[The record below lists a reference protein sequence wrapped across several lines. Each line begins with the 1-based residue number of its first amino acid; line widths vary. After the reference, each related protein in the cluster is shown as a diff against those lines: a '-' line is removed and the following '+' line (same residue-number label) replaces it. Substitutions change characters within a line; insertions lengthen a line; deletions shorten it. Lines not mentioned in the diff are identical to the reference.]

1 MVEKTLRVTAVIGSA
16 TPPGRLRRA
25 VAEALE
31 RAADGAGRDG
41 GAGGAAGIAGEGDAV
56 AIAPLLVDLA
66 DLRIAPADGTP
77 PERLADDTA
86 ATVAAIAGADA
97 VLLATPVYRGSF
109 TGVLKNLLDHV
120 PVEALK
126 DAPVGIVAMGA
137 TPHHFLGAE
146 SHLRDVL
153 AFFGA
158 LVAPVGVYLTSADF
172 ADGAPTEHA
181 AADLDTLLASLV
193 ALARATDGLSLGGA
207 RPLPKRRKP

>member
-1 MVEKTLRVTAVIGSA
+1 MVKNTVSMTAVIGSA

-25 VAEALE
+25 VEEALE
-31 RAADGAGRDG
+31 RAAA
-41 GAGGAAGIAGEGDAV
+41 AGGVAV
-56 AIAPLLVDLA
+56 ETTLIDLA
-66 DLRIAPADGTP
+66 EVRIAPADGTP
-77 PERLADDTA
+77 PERLGDDTA
-86 ATVAAIAGADA
+86 ATVAAIAAADA

-120 PVEALK
+120 PVEALQGT
-126 DAPVGIVAMGA
+126 PVGIAAMGA

-172 ADGAPTEHA
+172 AGGAPSAHA
-181 AADLDTLLASLV
+181 AGDLDTLVAALA
-193 ALARATDGLSLGGA
+193 ALARATDGLTLGGA
-207 RPLPKRRKP
+207 RPLPKRPKPSPAPAG

>member
-1 MVEKTLRVTAVIGSA
+1 MVDNPLNVTVVIGSV

-31 RAADGAGRDG
+31 RAEGSGAL
-41 GAGGAAGIAGEGDAV
+41 
-56 AIAPLLVDLA
+56 APTLIDLA
-66 DLRIAPADGTP
+66 EVRIAPADGTS
-77 PERLADDTA
+77 PEQLGDDTA
-86 ATVAAIAGADA
+86 ATVAAIAAADA
-97 VLLATPVYRGSF
+97 VVLATPVYRGSF

-120 PVEALK
+120 PVEALHST
-126 DAPVGIVAMGA
+126 PVGIVAMGA
-137 TPHHFLGAE
+137 TPHHFLGTE

-181 AADLDTLLASLV
+181 VADLDTLLASLI

-207 RPLPKRRKP
+207 RPLPARPKPKR

>member
-1 MVEKTLRVTAVIGSA
+1 MVKDRVQLTVVVGSA

-25 VAEALE
+25 VEEALARAE
-31 RAADGAGRDG
+31 R
-41 GAGGAAGIAGEGDAV
+41 EGTV
-56 AIAPLLVDLA
+56 ETRLIDLA
-66 DLRIAPADGTP
+66 EVQIASANGTPADQLG
-77 PERLADDTA
+77 DDTA
-86 ATVAAIAGADA
+86 AVLASLADADA

-120 PVEALK
+120 PIPALEGT
-126 DAPVGIVAMGA
+126 PVGIVAMGA

-172 ADGAPTEHA
+172 ADGVPIDA
-181 AADLDTLLASLV
+181 AAEDLDTLVTGV
-193 ALARATDGLSLGGA
+193 AELARATGGIPLGGP
-207 RPLPKRRKP
+207 RPLPVRPRPRAAQAG